1 MKDFLMKRVLRIYPG
16 FVVAMV
22 LTVVTIWIVCPEF
35 RIGAEQG
42 IVWLRTLF
50 TDLVSLN
57 NHSLI
62 RNGIFSGNPF
72 PNYGNESLWTIQ
84 KEFAC
89 YLLVAMLGLF
99 CLFKQRGL
107 ILTATLA
114 IYLIY
119 CHKLFA
125 GEATEHSI
133 FRFAIYFL
141 VGMNVWLWQDK
152 IPFTRWFAFSF
163 LVVLLVAIHFKPWF
177 SVIFPYLGAYC
188 TLWFGYGL
196 RLHFLDWTDETDL
209 SYGTYLYAWPIQQI
223 IAMNESLR
231 HHLLNFFIS
240 TPIALCLAWLSWN
253 LIEKRFLAIKK
264 SFQVDNIP
272 ATTVNVQKSLT

>member
-1 MKDFLMKRVLRIYPG
+1 MVIFSHSYPLSGAKTLEPLVSVTDGMESFGTVAVDLFFLISGMLITASWLRSNSMKDFLMKRVLRIYPG

-42 IVWLRTLF
+42 IVWLRTFF

-114 IYLIY
+114 IYLIS
-119 CHKLFA
+119 HL
-125 GEATEHSI
+125 S
-133 FRFAIYFL
+133 
-141 VGMNVWLWQDK
+141 
-152 IPFTRWFAFSF
+152 
-163 LVVLLVAIHFKPWF
+163 
-177 SVIFPYLGAYC
+177 
-188 TLWFGYGL
+188 
-196 RLHFLDWTDETDL
+196 RL
-209 SYGTYLYAWPIQQI
+209 
-223 IAMNESLR
+223 
-231 HHLLNFFIS
+231 
-240 TPIALCLAWLSWN
+240 
-253 LIEKRFLAIKK
+253 K
-264 SFQVDNIP
+264 S
-272 ATTVNVQKSLT
+272 